1 VIQKP
6 TTSVAS
12 SGKAAAC
19 PSLREPEWRWPDWYR
34 PDCKYIYLQD
44 LPSYDN
50 KEEKD
55 FFVSSLKKALDTND
69 ATKPFSCEVSIYSH
83 SSGIAILGVECRE
96 HFDQILASNLRV
108 FNLPLS
114 ISPWNGC
121 GVNPKAEFP
130 YRHVRLHFVSNEIK
144 SSRRDA
150 EDEKRKAKKRAKKR
164 GGRQG
169 LPAHASL
176 TS

>member
-1 VIQKP
+1 
-6 TTSVAS
+6 
-12 SGKAAAC
+12 
-19 PSLREPEWRWPDWYR
+19 
-34 PDCKYIYLQD
+34 LQD
-44 LPSYDN
+44 LPSYDASN
-50 KEEKD
+50 KEEKE
-55 FFVSSLKKALDTND
+55 FFASSLEKALDTND
-69 ATKPFSCEVSIYSH
+69 ATKPFSCEITIHCSH
-83 SSGIAILGVECRE
+83 SSGIAILGVKCRE

-108 FNLPLS
+108 FNRPLS

-121 GVNPKAEFP
+121 GVNPKAKAP
-130 YRHVRLHFVSNEIK
+130 YRRVHLHSVSNEIK